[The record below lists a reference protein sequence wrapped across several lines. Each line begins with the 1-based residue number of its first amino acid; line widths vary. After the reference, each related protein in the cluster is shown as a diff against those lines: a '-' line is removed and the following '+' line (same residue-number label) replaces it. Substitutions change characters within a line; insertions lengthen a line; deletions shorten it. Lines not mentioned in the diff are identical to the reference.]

1 MQYTRLGSTGLR
13 VSRIALGCM
22 SYGTAA
28 AGMHRWTLDED
39 AAAPLFRQA
48 VELGVTF
55 WDTAN
60 VYQGG
65 TSEEF
70 VGRAVTRFSRRDDIV
85 LATKVS
91 GKMHDGPGGSGLSRK
106 AILEQADASLR
117 RLGTDYIDV
126 YYIHRFDP
134 DTPVE
139 ETMATLD
146 GLVRSGKVRYLG
158 ASSMW
163 AWQFA
168 KLQHTAVVHG
178 WATFS
183 AMQDQ
188 YNVLKREEERDM
200 IPMCLDQGVGLTPYS
215 PLAKGRAARPWGE
228 QTDRSSTDAVAKAFD
243 RDVDRPVVEAVQR
256 VAAARGVP
264 MAQAALAWVL
274 SKPVVSCPIVGATKP
289 HHLADAVA
297 ALDLELTPAEVADL
311 EAPYTPQDNYWW

>member
-1 MQYTRLGSTGLR
+1 VEFTRLGRTGLR
-13 VSRIALGCM
+13 VSRIGLGCM
-22 SYGTAA
+22 SYGQAA
-28 AGMHRWTLDED
+28 AGMHQWTLDEE
-39 AAAPLFRQA
+39 AAAPFFRQA

-70 VGRAVTRFSRRDDIV
+70 VGRAISRFSRREDIV

-126 YYIHRFDP
+126 YYVHRFDP
-134 DTPVE
+134 ETPVE
-139 ETMATLD
+139 ETMQALD
-146 GLVRSGKVRYLG
+146 DLIRAGKVRYLG

-168 KLQHTAVVHG
+168 KAQHAAMVNG
-178 WATFS
+178 WTTFS

-215 PLAKGRAARPWGE
+215 PLAKGRATRPWGQ
-228 QTDRSSTDAVAKAFD
+228 QTARSASDTVAKAFD
-243 RDVDRPVVEAVQR
+243 RDVDEPVVHAIQK
-256 VAAARGVP
+256 VAEARGVA
-264 MAQAALAWVL
+264 MAQVALAWVL

-289 HHLADAVA
+289 HHLQDAVA
-297 ALDLELTPAEVADL
+297 ALEVRLTEEEILAL
-311 EAPYTPQDNYWW
+311 EAPYLPQDNYWW

>member
-1 MQYTRLGSTGLR
+1 VEYSRLGGTGLK
-13 VSRIALGCM
+13 VSRIGLGCM
-22 SYGTAA
+22 SYGVAA
-28 AGMHRWTLDED
+28 AGMHRWTLDEE

-48 VELGVTF
+48 AELGVTF

-70 VGRAVTRFSRRDDIV
+70 VGRAITRFSRREDVV

-91 GKMHDGPGGSGLSRK
+91 GRMHDGPGGSGLSRK
-106 AILEQADASLR
+106 AIAEQVDASLR

-126 YYIHRFDP
+126 YYIHRFDEA
-134 DTPVE
+134 TPAE
-139 ETMATLD
+139 ETMAALD
-146 GLVRSGKVRYLG
+146 TLVRAGKVLYLG

-168 KLQHTAVVHG
+168 KLQHVAVVNG
-178 WATFS
+178 LTTFS

-228 QTDRSSTDAVAKAFD
+228 QTARSSTDTVAQAFD
-243 RDVDRPVVEAVQR
+243 RDVDRPVVDAVQR
-256 VAAARGVP
+256 VAEGCGVP
-264 MAQAALAWVL
+264 MAQVALAWVL

-289 HHLADAVA
+289 HHLRDAVA
-297 ALDLELTPAEVADL
+297 ALDLDLGSAQLADL

>member
-1 MQYTRLGSTGLR
+1 VEYTRLGRTGLR
-13 VSRIALGCM
+13 VSRVGLGCM
-22 SYGTAA
+22 SYGQAA
-28 AGMHRWTLDED
+28 AGMHQWTLGED
-39 AAAPLFRQA
+39 AAALFFRQA

-70 VGRAVTRFSRRDDIV
+70 VGRAISRFSRREEIV

-134 DTPVE
+134 ETPVH
-139 ETMATLD
+139 ETMQALD
-146 GLVRSGKVRYLG
+146 DLVRAGKVRHLG

-168 KLQHTAVVHG
+168 KAQHAAAVNG
-178 WATFS
+178 WTTFS

-188 YNVLKREEERDM
+188 YNVLKREEEREM

-215 PLAKGRAARPWGE
+215 PLAKGRAARPWGQ
-228 QTDRSSTDAVAKAFD
+228 QTARSSSDNVAKAFD
-243 RDVDRPVVEAVQR
+243 RDVDEPVVNAIQQIAE
-256 VAAARGVP
+256 ARGVA
-264 MAQAALAWVL
+264 MAQVALAWVL
-274 SKPVVSCPIVGATKP
+274 SKQVVSCPIVGATKP
-289 HHLADAVA
+289 HHLQDAVA
-297 ALDLELTPAEVADL
+297 ALELNLTDGEVAEL
-311 EAPYTPQDNYWW
+311 EAPYLPQDNYWW

>member
-1 MQYTRLGSTGLR
+1 
-13 VSRIALGCM
+13 M
-22 SYGTAA
+22 SYGKAA
-28 AGMHRWTLDED
+28 AGVHQWTLDED
-39 AAAPLFRQA
+39 AAAPFFRQA

-70 VGRAVTRFSRRDDIV
+70 VGRAISRFSRREEIV

-126 YYIHRFDP
+126 YYLHRFDP
-134 DTPVE
+134 ETPVE
-139 ETMATLD
+139 ETMQALD
-146 GLVRSGKVRYLG
+146 DLVRTGKTRYLG
-158 ASSMW
+158 ASSMG

-168 KLQHTAVVHG
+168 KLQHAAVVNG
-178 WATFS
+178 WTTFA

-215 PLAKGRAARPWGE
+215 PLAKGRATRPWGQ
-228 QTDRSSTDAVAKAFD
+228 QTARSSSDNVAKTFD
-243 RDVDRPVVEAVQR
+243 RDADEPVVDAIQK
-256 VAAARGVP
+256 VAEGRGTA
-264 MAQAALAWVL
+264 MAQVALAWVL
-274 SKPVVSCPIVGATKP
+274 SKVVVSCPIVGATKP
-289 HHLADAVA
+289 HHLQDAVA
-297 ALDLELTPAEVADL
+297 ALELNLTDDEIAGLETP
-311 EAPYTPQDNYWW
+311 YRPQDNYWW

>member
-1 MQYTRLGSTGLR
+1 VEFTRLGRTGLR
-13 VSRIALGCM
+13 VSRIGLGCM
-22 SYGTAA
+22 SYGQVA
-28 AGMHRWTLDED
+28 AGMHQWTLDEE
-39 AAAPLFRQA
+39 AAAPFFRQA

-70 VGRAVTRFSRRDDIV
+70 VGRAISRFSRREDIV

-126 YYIHRFDP
+126 YYVHRFDP
-134 DTPVE
+134 ETPVE
-139 ETMATLD
+139 ETMQAIDDLI
-146 GLVRSGKVRYLG
+146 RAGKVRYLG

-168 KLQHTAVVHG
+168 KAQHAAMVNG
-178 WATFS
+178 WTTFS

-215 PLAKGRAARPWGE
+215 PLAKGRATRPWGQ
-228 QTDRSSTDAVAKAFD
+228 QTARSASDTVAKAFD
-243 RDVDRPVVEAVQR
+243 RDVDEPVVHAIQK
-256 VAAARGVP
+256 VAEARGVA
-264 MAQAALAWVL
+264 MAQVALAWVL
-274 SKPVVSCPIVGATKP
+274 SKPVVSCPIVGSTKP
-289 HHLADAVA
+289 HHLQDAVA
-297 ALDLELTPAEVADL
+297 ALEVRLTEEEILALETPYL
-311 EAPYTPQDNYWW
+311 PQDNYWW

>member
-1 MQYTRLGSTGLR
+1 VEFTRLGRTGLK
-13 VSRIALGCM
+13 VSRIGLGCM
-22 SYGTAA
+22 SYGQAA
-28 AGMHRWTLDED
+28 AGMHQWTLDEE
-39 AAAPLFRQA
+39 AAAPFFRQA

-70 VGRAVTRFSRRDDIV
+70 VGRAITRFSRREEIV

-91 GKMHDGPGGSGLSRK
+91 GRMHDGPGGSGLSRK

-134 DTPVE
+134 ETPVE
-139 ETMATLD
+139 ETMQALD
-146 GLVRSGKVRYLG
+146 DLVRAGKVRYLG

-168 KLQHTAVVHG
+168 KAQHAAVVNG
-178 WATFS
+178 WTTFS

-215 PLAKGRAARPWGE
+215 PLAKGRATRPWGQ
-228 QTDRSSTDAVAKAFD
+228 QTARSSSDNVAKAFD
-243 RDVDRPVVEAVQR
+243 RNVDEPVVHAIQK
-256 VAAARGVP
+256 VAEARGVA
-264 MAQAALAWVL
+264 MAKVALAWVL

-289 HHLADAVA
+289 HHLQDAVA
-297 ALDLELTPAEVADL
+297 ALQLRLTEDETAELETPYL
-311 EAPYTPQDNYWW
+311 PQDNYWW

>member
-1 MQYTRLGSTGLR
+1 VEFIRLGRTGLR
-13 VSRIALGCM
+13 VSRIGLGCM
-22 SYGTAA
+22 SYGNAA
-28 AGMHRWTLDED
+28 AGMHQWTLDED
-39 AAAPLFRQA
+39 AAAPFFRQA

-70 VGRAVTRFSRRDDIV
+70 VGRAIRRFSRREEIV

-134 DTPVE
+134 ETPVE
-139 ETMATLD
+139 ETMQALD
-146 GLVRSGKVRYLG
+146 DLVRAGKVRYLG

-168 KLQHTAVVHG
+168 KAQHAAVLNG
-178 WATFS
+178 WTTFS

-200 IPMCLDQGVGLTPYS
+200 IPMCRDQGVGLTPYS
-215 PLAKGRAARPWGE
+215 PLAKGRAARPWGQ
-228 QTDRSSTDAVAKAFD
+228 QTTRSSSDDVAKAFD
-243 RDVDRPVVEAVQR
+243 RAADEPVVNAIQK
-256 VAAARGVP
+256 VAEARGVA
-264 MAQAALAWVL
+264 MAQVALAWVL

-289 HHLADAVA
+289 HHLQHAVA
-297 ALDLELTPAEVADL
+297 ALEIDLTDGEIVEL
-311 EAPYTPQDNYWW
+311 EAPYLPQDNYWW